1 MDPSV
6 VGSANFGQIFKTAL
20 PGNFNGIG
28 SEQIFSQPLVYTGS
42 DGVQYVYL
50 ATTQNNIYKLD
61 AKTGAIIMS
70 RNLHVPF
77 LTADLDGEY

>member
-1 MDPSV
+1 MDQSV
-6 VGSANFGQIFKTAL
+6 VGSTSFGQIFKTAL
-20 PGNFNGIG
+20 PGDFNGIG
-28 SEQIFSQPLVYTGS
+28 PAQVFSQPLVYTGS

-61 AKTGAIIMS
+61 AKIGAIVMS

-77 LTADLDGEY
+77 LTADLDSEY

>member
-6 VGSANFGQIFKTAL
+6 VVSAIFGQIFNTTL

-28 SEQIFSQPLVYTGS
+28 PEQVFSQPLAYTSS

-70 RNLHVPF
+70 RNLHVPL